1 MEFGVEIIVLLAVVA
16 FVAGCVD
23 AVAGGGGLITVPAML
38 LVGFDP
44 ATAVA
49 TNKLQGTFGSGSAT
63 LAFARAGRID
73 WRKSLPLAVTAVLAS
88 VAGAFMVREL
98 PNDVLVTVVPFLLV
112 AAALYFGLSP
122 KMSDASAKR
131 RVSPLVFA
139 LCFVPFV
146 GFYDGFFGPGAGSFY
161 MAGSVALLGLG
172 VVAATAQTKLLN
184 FASNAAALLF
194 FAGGGLVVWPV
205 GLAMGVFAW
214 LGAQVGSRLAMRHGA
229 RLIQPALV
237 VMCCLVALRLLADPR
252 NPVRSYVE
260 GLF

>member
-1 MEFGVEIIVLLAVVA
+1 MEFGYDVLALLAAVA

-23 AVAGGGGLITVPAML
+23 AIAGGGGLITVPALL

-63 LAFARAGRID
+63 LAFARAGRIE
-73 WRKSLPLAVTAVLAS
+73 WRRSLPLAASGALAS
-88 VAGAFMVREL
+88 VVGAFAVQRL
-98 PNDVLVTVVPFLLV
+98 PNDVLLTVVPVLLV

-122 KMSDASAKR
+122 KMSDQAARR
-131 RVSPLVFA
+131 RVTPLVFG
-139 LCFVPFV
+139 LLFVPFV

-184 FASNAAALLF
+184 FASNAASLAF
-194 FAGGGLVVWPV
+194 FIASGAVVWAV

-214 LGAQVGSRLAMRHGA
+214 MGAQVGSRLAMRHGA

-237 VMCCLVALRLLADPR
+237 VMCILVALRMASDPK
-252 NPVRSYVE
+252 NPLHAFVV